1 MIENQNNTQEPK
13 VSVELNKENSVE
25 NALEYCGI
33 ESNDPHKQIAH
44 YHASKLLRLIIKCDG
59 KPSKEILSKARLYVG
74 ISERYINEY
83 YCSFLSWGIIAI
95 NGNSV
100 KYIGIPE
107 EDKPQPESL
116 PAKNLQKGY
125 PTMLSPKYLKTILK
139 THWRVNNEF

>member
-1 MIENQNNTQEPK
+1 MIENQTNTQEPK
-13 VSVELNKENSVE
+13 ASVELNKENSIE
-25 NALEYCGI
+25 NVLEYCGI

-59 KPSKEILSKARLYVG
+59 KPSKEILNKARLYVG

-107 EDKPQPESL
+107 EDKPQTGEPTSEEL
-116 PAKNLQKGY
+116 AKGVSDYAKSKG
-125 PTMLSPKYLKTILK
+125 
-139 THWRVNNEF
+139 RGVN